1 MATSQQPGYAECIEA
16 FHKYIK
22 AKQVCGSNSSSSEAK
37 FIQFYALQ
45 DYFDANR
52 MGKIFKLLSQ
62 PNLGNEIRQKNYLRV
77 FSILVFIGK
86 AEYITQFI
94 RYPSLDDGHLP
105 FLSPTHPP
113 HNWPPPIEE
122 FYPEFYSAQWQFCPQ
137 KFVRENLWNVCFE
150 EDHILPI
157 VEKMQMRKGRNAV
170 IYKIKVLENHNTL
183 IHLDSNGW
191 SRPKT
196 FALKT
201 YFTKDA
207 EKYYQN
213 EVEAF
218 NQMMLPVKH
227 EPHIISLFGAYRHGR
242 TYNILLE
249 HADGGNLM
257 DYFESITPPSSEED
271 VLRFWSSL
279 LKVVEPIKRIHELEG
294 SHQNIKPS
302 NILVTSGATSSEYDR
317 NFKLAD
323 LGMSHFASKTGDK
336 RNLKR
341 KEAFGNP
348 MYSAPECCMGGVSTE
363 TLTYDFEPLIDI
375 WSLGCIFSE
384 AIVWTLLGVSG
395 VREYRE
401 LRRAETGRIA
411 NFNSTEYSGC
421 FHDGTKIL
429 PAVSKMHKKVKNRRL
444 DEDHITEHIVILIEG
459 MLGNI
464 KSRFNILQVES
475 YSRSILMNAREQEY
489 PKVFRIFS
497 SPVLAP
503 RTPLQQTPEPY
514 ESLQETTPES
524 GTSPNGTTPPS
535 SLGSGRDFV
544 DSFHS
549 NESRGKIDD
558 PFAELDVF
566 LKTGIPPKDNN
577 GPPLGRYPP
586 DRYAPSPPRPP
597 HRPPPTPPYRSPYT
611 PSSATSTGQTP
622 VHNPYQ
628 KKEPVLSVEEV
639 LEWKNR
645 VKLGSGTMHLTGK
658 EYLNRLGN
666 RDHVFLID
674 DSKSMG
680 PYWSNVTKTFSALSY
695 LVKHVDPDGID
706 LHFTNSLESHHSRR
720 THHLLEKVQRR
731 KPAGQCDMKSRLGKI
746 LEPYRAELPKALESS
761 RHRHFLGIDLRQ
773 WSSKGRSICIYVFTD
788 GVWQGGLRPLGGVDE
803 PIGIFVDKLKE
814 LGLLDTQVGIQFIRF
829 GNDKRG
835 MERLQKLDS
844 DLHLPMDIVDT
855 TPWNGNVWKML
866 LGAIDRD
873 WDDEE

>member
-16 FHKYIK
+16 FQKYIK

-62 PNLGNEIRQKNYLRV
+62 PNLGNEIRRKNYLRV

-94 RYPSLDDGHLP
+94 RYPGLDDRHLP

-113 HNWPPPIEE
+113 HNWPPIEE
-122 FYPEFYSAQWQFCPQ
+122 FYPAFYSAQWQFCPQ
-137 KFVRENLWNVCFE
+137 KFAKENLWNVCFE

-157 VEKMQMRKGRNAV
+157 VEKMQMRKGRSAV
-170 IYKIKVLENHNTL
+170 IYKIKVLEYYNTL
-183 IHLDSNGW
+183 MHLDSNGW

-196 FALKT
+196 FVLKT

-218 NQMMLPVKH
+218 NQMMLPVEH
-227 EPHIISLFGAYRHGR
+227 ESHIVSLFGAYRHGR

-257 DYFESITPPSSEED
+257 DYFEGITPPSSEED
-271 VLRFWSSL
+271 ILQFWSSL
-279 LKVVEPIKRIHELEG
+279 FKVIEPIKRIHKLGG

-302 NILVTSGATSSEYDR
+302 NILVTSGATSSKYDR

-341 KEAFGNP
+341 KEAIGNP

-375 WSLGCIFSE
+375 WSLGSIFSE
-384 AIVWTLLGVSG
+384 AIVWTILGVSG
-395 VREYRE
+395 VSQYRE
-401 LRRAETGRIA
+401 LRRVETGRIA
-411 NFNSTEYSGC
+411 NFNETEYSGC

-429 PAVSKMHKKVKNRRL
+429 PAVSKMHKEVKNRRL
-444 DEDHITEHIVILIEG
+444 DEDYITKHIVILIEG
-459 MLGNI
+459 MLRNI
-464 KSRFNILQVES
+464 KSRFDIIKVES
-475 YSRSILMNAREQEY
+475 YSRSILFNAREQEY
-489 PKVFRIFS
+489 PSVFRIPP

-503 RTPLQQTPEPY
+503 RTPL
-514 ESLQETTPES
+514 TTSES
-524 GTSPNGTTPPS
+524 GTSPNETTPPS
-535 SLGSGRDFV
+535 SLGSGRGFV
-544 DSFHS
+544 DSLYS
-549 NESRGKIDD
+549 NESSGRVDD
-558 PFAELDVF
+558 PQVDFAELDVF
-566 LKTGIPPKDNN
+566 LRTGIPPRA
-577 GPPLGRYPP
+577 PPPGRSPP
-586 DRYAPSPPRPP
+586 DRSPPSPPRPP
-597 HRPPPTPPYRSPYT
+597 HRSPPTPPYRSPYT
-611 PSSATSTGQTP
+611 PPSATSAGQMP

-628 KKEPVLSVEEV
+628 KEPILSVEEV

-645 VKLGSGTMHLTGK
+645 VKLGSGTEHLTGE

-674 DSKSMG
+674 DSKSMN

-695 LVKHVDPDGID
+695 LVKRVDPDGID

-720 THHLLEKVQRR
+720 TRHLLEKVQRK
-731 KPAGQCDMKSRLGKI
+731 KPAGRCDMKSRLGKI
-746 LEPYRAELPKALESS
+746 LEPYRADLPKALEPT
-761 RHRHFLGIDLRQ
+761 RHKHFLGIDLRH

-803 PIGIFVDKLKE
+803 PIRIFVDRLKE

-829 GNDKRG
+829 GNDERG
-835 MERLQKLDS
+835 MERLRKLDS
-844 DLHLPMDIVDT
+844 DLDLPMDIVDT
-855 TPWNGNVWKML
+855 TPWDGNVWKML

-873 WDDEE
+873 WDDEEE